1 MAAAVSS
8 IPNLKVELSNRQILN
23 IALPITVSML
33 IPQLNMLTNSV
44 FLGHLSTEALGN
56 AGITAVFYLVFAVAG
71 NGLTNALQSV
81 FSRYAGQDMSD
92 FFKTIFS
99 QGLRLALIFAVLAIL
114 FTWLIAPYIMQNV
127 ADARAYP
134 IEMDFLRIRILG
146 LPFLYVFQ
154 LCNAF
159 MVASLNSR
167 YLLIGFG
174 IEAIVNIVLDYVLIF
189 GKAGFPAMG
198 FNGAAWASVISEIVA
213 MATAILVLYFTR
225 LKQTYNLFHNLKF
238 DALINKEVLKVS
250 APLVLQYFISLTT
263 WLVFFLLIEKH
274 GEMAK
279 AISNTMRNIF
289 GITGM
294 FVWSF
299 AATSNNMVSNL
310 IGQKKQNLVL
320 PAVVRIMCWSLG
332 VCIVISVLLNIFPY
346 TFFSL
351 FGQGAGFVKE
361 GIPVI
366 RVVTLDMIFMSIA
379 GVWLNSV
386 TGTGKTRVNLA
397 IEVAA
402 IFFYIIFT
410 WYFMHVNYVSLAVA
424 WLNEMVYWT
433 VVFVLAFIYMKRGA
447 WKHTKA

>member
-1 MAAAVSS
+1 MASALPTAA
-8 IPNLKVELSNRQILN
+8 NLKVELSNRQILS
-23 IALPITVSML
+23 IALPITASML

-56 AGITAVFYLVFAVAG
+56 AGITAVYYLVFAVAG

-81 FSRYAGQDMSD
+81 FSRYAGKDMSD
-92 FFKTIFS
+92 IFKTIFS
-99 QGLRLALIFAVLAIL
+99 QGLRLSLIFAFLGIL
-114 FTWLIAPYIMQNV
+114 FTWFIAPYIMQNV
-127 ADARAYP
+127 ADAKSYP
-134 IEMDFLRIRILG
+134 IEMNFLRIRILG

-167 YLLIGFG
+167 YLLIGFA
-174 IEAIVNIVLDYVLIF
+174 IEALINIALDYVLIF
-189 GKAGFPAMG
+189 GKAGFPALG
-198 FNGAAWASVISEIVA
+198 FNGAAWASVISEIIA
-213 MATAILVLYFTR
+213 MFTAILVLYFTR

-238 DALINKEVLKVS
+238 DAFINREVLKVS
-250 APLVLQYFISLTT
+250 APLVLQYFISLVT

-294 FVWSF
+294 FVWAF
-299 AATSNNMVSNL
+299 AATCNNMVSNL
-310 IGQKKQNLVL
+310 IGQKKLNLVL
-320 PAVVRIMCWSLG
+320 PTVSRIMLWSLG
-332 VCIVISVLLNIFPY
+332 ICMVISILLNIFPY
-346 TFFSL
+346 TFFGL
-351 FGQGAGFVKE
+351 FGQGAEFVRE

-366 RVVTLDMIFMSIA
+366 RVVTMDMIFMSIA

-397 IEVAA
+397 IEIAA
-402 IFFYIIFT
+402 ISLYIIYT
-410 WYFMHVNYVSLAVA
+410 WYFMNINYVSLSVA
-424 WLNEMVYWT
+424 WLNEMVYWS
-433 VVFVLAFIYMKRGA
+433 VVFVLAFTYMRNGK
-447 WKHTKA
+447 WKEGTT

>member
-1 MAAAVSS
+1 
-8 IPNLKVELSNRQILN
+8 
-23 IALPITVSML
+23 
-33 IPQLNMLTNSV
+33 
-44 FLGHLSTEALGN
+44 
-56 AGITAVFYLVFAVAG
+56 
-71 NGLTNALQSV
+71 
-81 FSRYAGQDMSD
+81 MSD

-114 FTWLIAPYIMQNV
+114 FTWLIAPYIMQNI

-263 WLVFFLLIEKH
+263 WLVFF
-274 GEMAK
+274 
-279 AISNTMRNIF
+279 F
-289 GITGM
+289 
-294 FVWSF
+294 
-299 AATSNNMVSNL
+299 
-310 IGQKKQNLVL
+310 
-320 PAVVRIMCWSLG
+320 
-332 VCIVISVLLNIFPY
+332 
-346 TFFSL
+346 
-351 FGQGAGFVKE
+351 
-361 GIPVI
+361 
-366 RVVTLDMIFMSIA
+366 
-379 GVWLNSV
+379 
-386 TGTGKTRVNLA
+386 
-397 IEVAA
+397 
-402 IFFYIIFT
+402 
-410 WYFMHVNYVSLAVA
+410 
-424 WLNEMVYWT
+424 
-433 VVFVLAFIYMKRGA
+433 
-447 WKHTKA
+447 

>member
-8 IPNLKVELSNRQILN
+8 IPNLKVEFSNRQILN

-114 FTWLIAPYIMQNV
+114 FTWLIAPYIMQNI
-127 ADARAYP
+127 ADERAYP

-174 IEAIVNIVLDYVLIF
+174 IEAIINIVLDYVLIF

-310 IGQKKQNLVL
+310 IGQNKQNLVL

-351 FGQGAGFVKE
+351 FGQAPG
-361 GIPVI
+361 
-366 RVVTLDMIFMSIA
+366 L
-379 GVWLNSV
+379 
-386 TGTGKTRVNLA
+386 
-397 IEVAA
+397 
-402 IFFYIIFT
+402 
-410 WYFMHVNYVSLAVA
+410 
-424 WLNEMVYWT
+424 
-433 VVFVLAFIYMKRGA
+433 
-447 WKHTKA
+447 

>member
-1 MAAAVSS
+1 MAAVVSS

-81 FSRYAGQDMSD
+81 FSRYAGQDLSD

-99 QGLRLALIFAVLAIL
+99 QGLRLALIFAILAIL
-114 FTWLIAPYIMQNV
+114 FTWLIAPYIMQNI
-127 ADARAYP
+127 ADEKAYP

-198 FNGAAWASVISEIVA
+198 FNGAAWASVISEVVA
-213 MATAILVLYFTR
+213 MVTAILVLYFTR
-225 LKQTYNLFHNLKF
+225 LKQTYNLFHSLKF
-238 DALINKEVLKVS
+238 DSIINKEVLKVS

-351 FGQGAGFVKE
+351 FGQGAEFVKE

-433 VVFVLAFIYMKRGA
+433 VVFVLAFIYMKRGT
-447 WKHTKA
+447 WMHTKA

>member
-1 MAAAVSS
+1 MAAAIASGA
-8 IPNLKVELSNRQILN
+8 NLKVQLNNRQILTM
-23 IALPITVSML
+23 ALPITASML

-44 FLGHLSTEALGN
+44 FLGHLSTAALGD
-56 AGITAVFYLVFAVAG
+56 AGITAVYYLVFAVTG

-81 FSRYAGQDMSD
+81 FSRYAGEDKSD

-99 QGLRLALIFAVLAIL
+99 QGLRLSLLFAFFGIL
-114 FTWLIAPYIMQNV
+114 FTWFVAPFIMQQV
-127 ADARAYP
+127 ADAKAYP
-134 IEMDFLRIRILG
+134 IEMSFLRIRILG

-167 YLLIGFG
+167 YLLIGFALQAM
-174 IEAIVNIVLDYVLIF
+174 INIVLDYVLIF

-213 MATAILVLYFTR
+213 MVAAILVLYVTK

-238 DALINKEVLKVS
+238 DVLVNKEVLKISV
-250 APLVLQYFISLTT
+250 PLVAQYFISLTT

-294 FVWSF
+294 FVWAF

-310 IGQKKQNLVL
+310 IGQKKYHLVI
-320 PAVVRIMCWSLG
+320 PTAVRIMLWSLG
-332 VCIVISVLLNIFPY
+332 ICICISTLLNIFPY

-351 FGQGAGFVKE
+351 FGQGAEFVRE

-397 IEVAA
+397 IEIAA
-402 IFFYIIFT
+402 ILMYILYT
-410 WYFMHVNYVSLAVA
+410 WYFMNINYVSLSVA

-433 VVFVLAFIYMKRGA
+433 VVFVLAFLYMKKGA
-447 WKHTKA
+447 WKPRVS